1 MFGFIDEE
9 FISAFAARVALPLMV
24 VGAVTV
30 PCGTLYGAWHVAE
43 NLFDGE
49 KDITISISDEMNAQ
63 LKKGEGDPARLYEE
77 FGKQVNDIIVNN
89 GGCVTVTIDVEGDGK
104 EPYTFSNEPARTS
117 MTERSADLCP

>member
-1 MFGFIDEE
+1 MFDFIDEE

-30 PCGTLYGAWHVAE
+30 PWVAIDKGE
-43 NLFDGE
+43 DLLDGE

-63 LKKGEGDPARLYEE
+63 LKKGEGNPARLYEE